1 MNPGI
6 FYLYEYNNTQKIR
19 TVGFLKLTRYYQS
32 CTLQLNA
39 RGIPVTRADTLKLC
53 AFYLEN
59 NTVGST
65 VLADLPCAN
74 HMLNARLN
82 FAECQFPDGH
92 TLNTMDGFF
101 LPLSGGRILA
111 ATVPGIL
118 VDAEKL
124 VSAFNRPAA
133 ARDETDHTANTS
145 DTSETK
151 PDNAGTLPAPA
162 AHNDEP
168 DVRDAEATA
177 ADDSRSDTETPV
189 ADDVNSVAENAVAD
203 VSNSDVE
210 NTPDADTGSDTE
222 ITAAVTNSDVENI
235 AAVTNSDVENTA
247 AVTNSDAEN
256 IAAVTNSDVEN
267 IAAVTGS
274 DMENTAPSIKQGAGS
289 DPERTPAS
297 GIQDTCPETSG
308 TPVLKMQDTSRDM
321 EHPTRKESESPD
333 TENKLCEENTPQEGG
348 GNGCAENS
356 SPETPRKNVRKI
368 QRSDIAELPRH
379 YWHLANNSFLLHGY
393 HNYSHL
399 LLVEEDGHHWLGVP
413 GIYDSREARAAR
425 LFGFPQFTDSYNEQ
439 LRLSDDE
446 KNDHGN
452 FGYWCCY
459 LK

>member
-145 DTSETK
+145 DTPEIK

-177 ADDSRSDTETPV
+177 ADDARSDTETLV

-210 NTPDADTGSDTE
+210 NTADADTDSDLE
-222 ITAAVTNSDVENI
+222 NTAAVTNSDVENI
-235 AAVTNSDVENTA
+235 AAVTNSDA
-247 AVTNSDAEN
+247 
-256 IAAVTNSDVEN
+256 EN

-274 DMENTAPSIKQGAGS
+274 DTENTAPSIKQGAGS

-297 GIQDTCPETSG
+297 GIQDTCPETDG
-308 TPVLKMQDTSRDM
+308 TPVLKMQDTSPDM

-333 TENKLCEENTPQEGG
+333 TENNPCEENTPQENG

-399 LLVEEDGHHWLGVP
+399 LLVEENGHHWLGVP

-425 LFGFPQFTDSYNEQ
+425 LFGFPQFTDSYNEH